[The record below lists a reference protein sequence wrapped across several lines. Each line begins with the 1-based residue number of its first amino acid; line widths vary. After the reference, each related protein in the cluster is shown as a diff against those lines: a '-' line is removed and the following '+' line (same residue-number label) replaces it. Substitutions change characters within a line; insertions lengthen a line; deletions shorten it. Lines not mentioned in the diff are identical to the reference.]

1 MFGGAD
7 DHGGLSAGVEGT
19 VLLERVE
26 GEGMIGNNTG
36 GGGGGGEEGTGG
48 GVGEKEVVGF
58 LLLTLAQVTIRS
70 ATRRSSFAC
79 MCVLE

>member
-1 MFGGAD
+1 
-7 DHGGLSAGVEGT
+7 
-19 VLLERVE
+19 
-26 GEGMIGNNTG
+26 MIGNNTG

-48 GVGEKEVVGF
+48 GEGEKEVVGF